1 MRRLGQIGGKISDIQ
16 LNIACWALLILTFL
30 MTVGVFA
37 RYLFNAPLIFGDEIS
52 IYLFVMIIFFGL
64 EYTWV
69 QRAHI
74 RIEFIIQHLPAKI
87 ENYLEGVMH
96 ILWLVFCALLLAG
109 TLNLVISFYQQHVHA
124 FTVLG
129 TALWLPALIMP
140 IGITIFLVKLLVDTY
155 QYLRKM
161 FSGKNTQDRG
171 IDLAPKTKIES
182 D

>member
-1 MRRLGQIGGKISDIQ
+1 MRILGKIGGKISSIQ
-16 LNIACWALLILTFL
+16 LNIACWTLLILTFL
-30 MTVGVFA
+30 MTIGVFT
-37 RYLFNAPLIFGDEIS
+37 RYVFNAPLNFGDEIS

-74 RIEFIIQHLPAKI
+74 RIEFIIQHIPAKI
-87 ENYLEGVMH
+87 QNYLEGVLH
-96 ILWLVFCALLLAG
+96 ILWLVFCTLLLAG

-140 IGITIFLVKLLVDTY
+140 IGITIFLVRLLVDTY

-161 FSGKNTQDRG
+161 FRDKNTNDRG
-171 IDLAPKTKIES
+171 TDLPSKTKIES